1 MWPHRGSK
9 LWTYVEV
16 VVVAVKVCPRCQCSF
31 LPILIAQMSSV
42 YWKAGHNR
50 HERKCPVDSLKTTN
64 TYRRRDRIVSRAR
77 INTNRSK
84 ATTHLRPVSPTRE
97 FRVRAGNDDVLR
109 RRISIGWCVRRRD
122 LRAAITFG
130 SVLKSSE
137 DVAQPEALAHT
148 ELNGH
153 RIARFTEHSRVQ
165 SFVASI
171 IVVAAV
177 PVAAANH
184 ERCLECLRVSRH
196 VRRCD

>member
-109 RRISIGWCVRRRD
+109 RRISIGWRVRRRN
-122 LRAAITFG
+122 LRAAITLG

-148 ELNGH
+148 EFDGH

-177 PVAAANH
+177 PVAAAND
-184 ERCLECLRVSRH
+184 EWCLECLRVSRH